1 MLLGICW
8 GYHLSLFVHQLSRR
22 MVEDLANLRHM
33 LSLASLKRWHTP
45 LSGRCFHAGGGGEG
59 GGSLDVAGGRH
70 PSFAMEIQK
79 SRVRTTHFW
88 SLRTQPQRVP
98 TQSNSGCCVGSVG
111 LSQVQIARV
120 LRGTQGHDCLC
131 DAWLWENPFNG
142 CKTCAKNVFT
152 K

>member
-98 TQSNSGCCVGSVG
+98 TQTVSKYILWSTKYGPQQGSFI
-111 LSQVQIARV
+111 LSPTQVLNPARV
-120 LRGTQGHDCLC
+120 D
-131 DAWLWENPFNG
+131 
-142 CKTCAKNVFT
+142 
-152 K
+152 